1 MLHKGSGLD
10 EGHPDTSFVP
20 WSKRDSLFIKN
31 QDEHGKRKSKKT
43 ANKFTRY
50 FSLRKGRSTIKHRT
64 DCLAC
69 LHQNLRLTAQLL
81 LSHIRDI
88 MGRVLELVRREQ
100 PTFGNGLSHQN

>member
-10 EGHPDTSFVP
+10 EGYPDTSFVS
-20 WSKRDSLFIKN
+20 WSTSDILFIKN

-43 ANKFTRY
+43 ANKFPRY
-50 FSLRKGRSTIKHRT
+50 FWLSKGSTTIKHRM

-69 LHQNLRLTAQLL
+69 LHQNLGLTAQSL

-100 PTFGNGLSHQN
+100 PTFGNGPSYQN